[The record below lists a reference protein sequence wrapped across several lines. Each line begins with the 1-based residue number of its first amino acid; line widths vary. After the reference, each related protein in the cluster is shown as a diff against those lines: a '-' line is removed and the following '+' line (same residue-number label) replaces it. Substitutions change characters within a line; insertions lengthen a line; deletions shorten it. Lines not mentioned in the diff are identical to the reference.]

1 MDGRSK
7 KSGVSELKI
16 DWKHLFKILLVGDS
30 GVGKSC
36 LLARFAG
43 EEFGDYGS
51 TIGVDFKIRSVEYD
65 GVPIKLQLWDTA
77 GQERFRTIT
86 RSYYRGAHGIIVVY
100 DVTDAESFSNVTH
113 WLDEIKRNCRPG
125 AMVNLL
131 LVGNKVDLVEQKEVD
146 YNTAKKFADKAW
158 VPFVETSAKD
168 STNVEIAF
176 MQMVGDIKSRVPQHS
191 ASSTHVAARLVI
203 ETNRNS
209 SVRTSGLCC

>member
-7 KSGVSELKI
+7 RSELNI

-30 GVGKSC
+30 GVGKSS

-43 EEFGDYGS
+43 EKIPLGDHGS
-51 TIGVDFKIRSVEYD
+51 TIGVDFKIRTVQYD

-100 DVTDAESFSNVTH
+100 DVTDEESFSNVTH

-131 LVGNKVDLVEQKEVD
+131 LVGNKVDLVERKEVD
-146 YNTAKKFADKAW
+146 YNTAKKFADRMC
-158 VPFVETSAKD
+158 VPFVETSARD

-176 MQMVGDIKSRVPQHS
+176 MQMVGDIKSRLTKHS
-191 ASSTHVAARLVI
+191 ASSTRVAARLVI
-203 ETNRNS
+203 ETNANS
-209 SVRTSGLCC
+209 SVRASGMCC